1 MAARS
6 HLRGHRPTPAVHDLV
21 RCTLSPLPPTI
32 PPNNTDKSSWRR
44 YGCVPAEQHTFSNL
58 CIDADNAVL
67 LEARALGM
75 RGMKSVTWAF
85 FMNAVPPRSGLMLRP
100 DYQAGWAD
108 MWHGSGALSA
118 LSANQTVM
126 GVFLG
131 DELLGAGINVTE
143 LTIAAETVKASWRE
157 GIVYWNEEWGPVV
170 QNSSWARPASALH
183 SVPHAID
190 WISLDFYRTNPTAW
204 ETPEQEYAAQVY
216 PKMHPHQRALQ
227 VPQAFGRKH
236 DACAAVCYMNASQRG
251 CCKDNHGP
259 GKPWASGQSNHTRE
273 WWDDWSATVA
283 TNYYSWAQR
292 DPKIIGINPW
302 YYGEDRGDIAC
313 GGYNVSVRQQP
324 KAMARWKEIGVAI
337 LANA

>member
-1 MAARS
+1 MCDTLAGKRGASGAGLGGGSHHLIGDQNPPPVGRSGEIRGWAVGPRARS
-6 HLRGHRPTPAVHDLV
+6 GSSSKR
-21 RCTLSPLPPTI
+21 LS
-32 PPNNTDKSSWRR
+32 K
-44 YGCVPAEQHTFSNL
+44 
-58 CIDADNAVL
+58 
-67 LEARALGM
+67 M
-75 RGMKSVTWAF
+75 
-85 FMNAVPPRSGLMLRP
+85 
-100 DYQAGWAD
+100 
-108 MWHGSGALSA
+108 
-118 LSANQTVM
+118 
-126 GVFLG
+126 
-131 DELLGAGINVTE
+131 
-143 LTIAAETVKASWRE
+143 
-157 GIVYWNEEWGPVV
+157 PVV